1 MQSIPRNDTGMSIED
16 ALKQLELVIDLL
28 YQVGED
34 QWHTENAWRG
44 EKALQRIREVL
55 RATGARKTSS
65 EP

>member
-1 MQSIPRNDTGMSIED
+1 MREPRVDAPMPIED

-55 RATGARKTSS
+55 HARGARKTSNA
-65 EP
+65 P

>member
-1 MQSIPRNDTGMSIED
+1 MHSMPRTDALMPIED

-55 RATGARKTSS
+55 ATCNANGTFSKR
-65 EP
+65 